1 VRPLG
6 YRPGLDGVRG
16 IAILL
21 VVSWHA
27 FGWPAGGAAGV
38 DLFFVLSGFLITTL
52 LLQEHGRTGTMSL
65 RRFYRRRALRL
76 FPALAALLVICAA
89 VTALVDR
96 EHLPSMLHSIALT
109 AVYSIN
115 LATAGHWFLSGTLAH
130 MWSLAAEEQFYL
142 VWPIVLLLLVRRRS
156 RLSIGLLCALIAL
169 AVAWRGAIA
178 LDGASFARVYYAP
191 DTHADP
197 LLIGCLFGVLFTR
210 DQLPKFLT
218 KEKSRRR
225 LATLAVIAIGIIV
238 FGVTSLWTLYAT
250 PLITLLA
257 LAAGVVVLSVCLDER
272 GALAAVL
279 RARPLAWLGR
289 VSYSLYLWHLPV
301 LVALGYLPGAH
312 TGRPIA
318 GPAAAIVVALVV
330 AAASY
335 RFIEQ
340 PFLRRKNQPQQAER
354 APVAAMA
361 GSA

>member
-6 YRPGLDGVRG
+6 YRPALDGVRG

-52 LLQEHGRTGTMSL
+52 LLQEHDHTGTVSL
-65 RRFYRRRALRL
+65 RHFYRRRALRL
-76 FPALAALLVICAA
+76 FPALAALLVICGA

-142 VWPIVLLLLVRRRS
+142 VWPVVLLLLVRRARPP
-156 RLSIGLLCALIAL
+156 IGLLCGLIAF
-169 AVAWRGAIA
+169 AVAWRGVVA
-178 LDGASFARVYYAP
+178 LDSASFTRVYYAP

-197 LLIGCLFGVLFTR
+197 LLVGCLFGVLFTGDR
-210 DQLPKFLT
+210 LPRLLMT
-218 KEKSRRR
+218 ERSRRR
-225 LATLAVIAIGIIV
+225 LAGLATMAIGIIV
-238 FGVTSLWTLYAT
+238 FGVTSLWALYAS

-257 LAAGVVVLSVCLDER
+257 LATGVVVLSVCLGEQ
-272 GALAAVL
+272 GALGAVL
-279 RARPLAWLGR
+279 RARPLTWLGR

-301 LVALGYLPGAH
+301 LVAFGYRPGAH
-312 TGRPIA
+312 TGRPLA
-318 GPAAAIVVALVV
+318 GPAVAIVVALMV

-340 PFLRRKNQPQQAER
+340 PFLRRKDQPPQTEPI
-354 APVAAMA
+354 PVAIA